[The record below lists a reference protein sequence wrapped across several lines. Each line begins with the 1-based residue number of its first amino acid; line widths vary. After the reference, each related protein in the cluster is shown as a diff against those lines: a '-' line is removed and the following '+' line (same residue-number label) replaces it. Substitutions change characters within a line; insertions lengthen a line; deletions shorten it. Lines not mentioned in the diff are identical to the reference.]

1 MDEQIFDGVFWLSM
15 SGIIVG
21 FLGLALKMCLKSK
34 CSDVDCCHLL
44 KIHRDVELEE
54 RGMEFEV
61 EHGIT
66 DNNSQNPTSNK
77 KSLNLSKIFPV

>member
-1 MDEQIFDGVFWLSM
+1 MDESTQVFWLSM

-44 KIHRDVELEE
+44 KIHRDVDLEE

-61 EHGIT
+61 NHGI
-66 DNNSQNPTSNK
+66 DDNSQNPISNK
-77 KSLNLSKIFPV
+77 KNLNLSKILPV

>member
-1 MDEQIFDGVFWLSM
+1 MNESTQIFWLSM

-21 FLGLALKMCLKSK
+21 FLGLTLKMCLKSK

-44 KIHRDVELEE
+44 KIHRDVNLEE
-54 RGMEFEV
+54 KGMEFEV

-66 DNNSQNPTSNK
+66 DNPTSNK
-77 KSLNLSKIFPV
+77 KNFNLSKIFPV